1 MYFKIERNGK
11 CNSELEYGYFTTFEE
26 IEDSSIPS
34 YSIPYKSTS
43 TSSVNGRVTSS
54 TLYFTIKKDSKEY
67 NGSNG
72 NIAVFCYCRRKRLGM
87 RQAYINQTPMM
98 MYEAPQPMYPQQG
111 NMVYMYGGQQVMAQ
125 PNGVPYNN
133 PNMKYSNIPNNTPS
147 SGLASQNITVPQHN
161 NYMIPQSSEER
172 GYNSNAVNEKVMK

>member
-1 MYFKIERNGK
+1 MYFTIEAIGS

-111 NMVYMYGGQQVMAQ
+111 NMMYMYGGQQAMVQ
-125 PNGVPYNN
+125 PNGVPNNN
-133 PNMKYSNIPNNTPS
+133 PNMQNSNIPNNTPS
-147 SGLASQNITVPQHN
+147 SSRLAAQKNAVQQHN
-161 NYMIPQSSEER
+161 NYMIPQSS
-172 GYNSNAVNEKVMK
+172 